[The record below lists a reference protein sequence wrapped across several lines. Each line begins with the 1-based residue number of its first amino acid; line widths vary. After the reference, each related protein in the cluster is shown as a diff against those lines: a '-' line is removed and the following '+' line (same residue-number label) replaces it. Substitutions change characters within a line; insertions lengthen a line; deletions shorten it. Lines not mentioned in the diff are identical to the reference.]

1 MNPSAA
7 RFDATLRAE
16 LGSRWVRHALI
27 ACAAVTVIGSV
38 GWLGG
43 FSSTIWAPAVVAGS
57 ILVSAAVR
65 SRFRDV
71 TPRWVVFTAA
81 AASLATSAI
90 ASLDTVEGTA
100 GGVLLGGVTALAVFE
115 PRRRALVLSV
125 VLMSVEAASLWLAA
139 PDWQTAVAFFPM
151 AAAAGITVALLSSLR
166 GYLAERGEAVVTGDL
181 RYRDLFDRVP
191 VGLYRTG
198 LAGEVLDAN
207 QALADLLGAP
217 RSAVIGRPIQRFFVE
232 ASDLSRLREQIPVD
246 GTPLATDLRF
256 RRADGSVFW
265 VRDRT
270 RAVRDETGAVRWFE
284 GELQDITQQLE
295 HVERLQAAIKSK
307 SDLIAAVS
315 HELRTPLTAVV
326 GYLDLLAAGPIE
338 HSGDMLAVAAE
349 QAHEVAAIVDDLLTA
364 ARLDNRELLVNAEEV
379 DVVGTVR
386 SAVRSLGN
394 PYVLMSLPLQ
404 LTAVGDAARIRQILR
419 NLIGNAYR
427 YGLPPVS
434 VHAEASG
441 GTVSIVVADRGDPI
455 GAGVES
461 QMFEPFFTT
470 GVGESQPG
478 AIGLGLA
485 VSRQLARRMGGDL
498 RHDRVGAETRF
509 TLELPVS
516 ASEVEAA

>member
-1 MNPSAA
+1 M
-7 RFDATLRAE
+7 RA
-16 LGSRWVRHALI
+16 
-27 ACAAVTVIGSV
+27 
-38 GWLGG
+38 
-43 FSSTIWAPAVVAGS
+43 
-57 ILVSAAVR
+57 
-65 SRFRDV
+65 
-71 TPRWVVFTAA
+71 
-81 AASLATSAI
+81 
-90 ASLDTVEGTA
+90 
-100 GGVLLGGVTALAVFE
+100 
-115 PRRRALVLSV
+115 
-125 VLMSVEAASLWLAA
+125 
-139 PDWQTAVAFFPM
+139 
-151 AAAAGITVALLSSLR
+151 
-166 GYLAERGEAVVTGDL
+166 
-181 RYRDLFDRVP
+181 
-191 VGLYRTG
+191 
-198 LAGEVLDAN
+198 
-207 QALADLLGAP
+207 
-217 RSAVIGRPIQRFFVE
+217 
-232 ASDLSRLREQIPVD
+232 
-246 GTPLATDLRF
+246 
-256 RRADGSVFW
+256 
-265 VRDRT
+265 
-270 RAVRDETGAVRWFE
+270 GAVRWFE

-326 GYLDLLAAGPIE
+326 GYLDLLAGGPIE

-427 YGLPPVS
+427 YGMPPVS
-434 VHAEASG
+434 VHAEANG

-455 GAGVES
+455 STGVES

-509 TLELPVS
+509 TLELPAS
-516 ASEVEAA
+516 AGEVQRRPPAAGRTVQVAGCRLPVARSAVCLLPAYRLTCHLSQQHPRRPGHRVFQIAGAGEHLGTLPEAVYRFVAPASGHLEAERRPEPVPGMLQVETDHLAEHAFPGGGLGATAIDGLADCPRLGDQPSDAAIDEEIGVALDDRHEGANIVEFVGSAGGGEERGHAVAPLHHPLQRLGILEILHPLGDSLLIDGK

>member
-1 MNPSAA
+1 
-7 RFDATLRAE
+7 
-16 LGSRWVRHALI
+16 
-27 ACAAVTVIGSV
+27 
-38 GWLGG
+38 
-43 FSSTIWAPAVVAGS
+43 
-57 ILVSAAVR
+57 
-65 SRFRDV
+65 
-71 TPRWVVFTAA
+71 
-81 AASLATSAI
+81 
-90 ASLDTVEGTA
+90 
-100 GGVLLGGVTALAVFE
+100 
-115 PRRRALVLSV
+115 
-125 VLMSVEAASLWLAA
+125 
-139 PDWQTAVAFFPM
+139 
-151 AAAAGITVALLSSLR
+151 
-166 GYLAERGEAVVTGDL
+166 
-181 RYRDLFDRVP
+181 
-191 VGLYRTG
+191 
-198 LAGEVLDAN
+198 
-207 QALADLLGAP
+207 
-217 RSAVIGRPIQRFFVE
+217 
-232 ASDLSRLREQIPVD
+232 VD

-427 YGLPPVS
+427 YGMPPVS
-434 VHAEASG
+434 VHAEANG
-441 GTVSIVVADRGDPI
+441 TTVSIVVADRGDPI
-455 GAGVES
+455 STGVES

-509 TLELPVS
+509 TLELPVT